1 MIEATQIRSGMIITL
16 EGELY
21 EVVDSK
27 FHTMGN
33 WRSMMQLKLRNL
45 RNGVSIEKRLS
56 AEEKVEVVYREEI
69 TAVYMYDDSR
79 GYYFMDQE
87 SYEEI
92 FLTKEKVESLKCYL
106 VPNLEVRLVKCNG
119 EIVSVKLPTTV
130 KMKVIETEPQ
140 MKTATITKTYKPA
153 RTETGLTVSVPTFI
167 EVGNIVIVDTRT
179 GEYIS
184 KE

>member
-1 MIEATQIRSGMIITL
+1 MIEATQIRPGMVITL

-21 EVVDSK
+21 EVMDSK

-45 RNGVSIEKRLS
+45 KSGVSVEKRLS
-56 AEEKVEVVYREEI
+56 AVEKVEVVYREEI
-69 TAVYMYDDSR
+69 AAYYMYDDNK
-79 GYYFMDQE
+79 GYHFMDSE

-92 FLTKEKVESLKCYL
+92 FLPKEKVEPFKGYL
-106 VPNLEVRLVKCNG
+106 MPNLEVRLVKCNG
-119 EIVSVKLPTTV
+119 EIVTMKLPTAV
-130 KMKVIETEPQ
+130 KMKVTDTEPQ

-153 RTETGLTVSVPTFI
+153 KTETGLTVSVPTFI
-167 EVGNIVIVDTRT
+167 EIGDTIIVDTRT
-179 GEYIS
+179 GEYIG